1 MTPHNGAKKGEIAKT
16 VLMPGDPMRAKFI
29 AETYLQNAKLVNQV
43 RGMYAYTGTYQGKE
57 VTVMASGMGMPSI
70 GIYAYELYQFY
81 DVEHIIRVGSAGSY
95 DENLHVYDI
104 LLVENSYSDSSFA
117 KVQNHSTY
125 DVVSSS
131 ELLNQVIINT
141 AKEKNQKITI
151 GTAYST
157 DVFYRQ
163 QNTTEKVKEH
173 HCLAC
178 EMESFALFHTAKM
191 LHKQATCILT
201 ISDHF
206 VTGEETTA
214 KERETGFQK
223 MMELALDSVLKL
235 S

>member
-57 VTVMASGMGMPSI
+57 ITVMASGMGMPSI

-163 QNTTEKVKEH
+163 ENTTEKVKEH

-191 LHKQATCILT
+191 LHKQAT

-214 KERETGFQK
+214 QERETGFQK

>member
-16 VLMPGDPMRAKFI
+16 VLMPGDPRRAKFI

-57 VTVMASGMGMPSI
+57 ITVMASGMGMPSI

-163 QNTTEKVKEH
+163 ENTTEKVKEH

-214 KERETGFQK
+214 QERETGFQK

>member
-1 MTPHNGAKKGEIAKT
+1 
-16 VLMPGDPMRAKFI
+16 
-29 AETYLQNAKLVNQV
+29 
-43 RGMYAYTGTYQGKE
+43 MYAYTGTYQGKE

-163 QNTTEKVKEH
+163 ENTTEKVKEH

-214 KERETGFQK
+214 QERETGFQK
-223 MMELALDSVLKL
+223 MMELALDSVLQL

>member
-57 VTVMASGMGMPSI
+57 ITVMASGMGMPSI

>member
-1 MTPHNGAKKGEIAKT
+1 MTPHNGANKGDIAKT

-29 AETYLQNAKLVNQV
+29 AETYLENVKLVNDV
-43 RGMYAYTGTYQGKE
+43 RGMYAYTGTYHGKE

-70 GIYAYELYQFY
+70 GIYAYELYHFY
-81 DVEHIIRVGSAGSY
+81 DVENIIRIGSAGSY
-95 DENLHVYDI
+95 DVNLPVYDL

-117 KVQNHSTY
+117 RVQNNSTY
-125 DVVSSS
+125 DVVPSSKH
-131 ELLNQVIINT
+131 LNEMILET
-141 AKEKNQKITI
+141 AKEKNQKITV

-163 QNTTEKVKEH
+163 EQTNDQIKEH

-178 EMESFALFHTAKM
+178 EMESFALFHIAKM

-214 KERETGFQK
+214 QERETGFRK
-223 MMELALDSVLKL
+223 MIELALDTVLKI

>member
-1 MTPHNGAKKGEIAKT
+1 MTPHNGAKKGDIAKT

-57 VTVMASGMGMPSI
+57 ITVMASGMGMPSI

-163 QNTTEKVKEH
+163 ENTTEKVKEH

-214 KERETGFQK
+214 QERETGFQK

>member
-1 MTPHNGAKKGEIAKT
+1 MTPHNGAKKGDIAKT

-163 QNTTEKVKEH
+163 ENTTEKVKEH

-214 KERETGFQK
+214 QERETGFQK
-223 MMELALDSVLKL
+223 MMELALDSVLQL

>member
-70 GIYAYELYQFY
+70 GIYVYELYQFY

-163 QNTTEKVKEH
+163 ENTTEKVKEH

-214 KERETGFQK
+214 QERETGFQK

>member
-1 MTPHNGAKKGEIAKT
+1 M
-16 VLMPGDPMRAKFI
+16 FI
-29 AETYLQNAKLVNQV
+29 C
-43 RGMYAYTGTYQGKE
+43 
-57 VTVMASGMGMPSI
+57 ASGENFSFAKEI
-70 GIYAYELYQFY
+70 GIGLVDSAMMLSNIILKENPKELIF
-81 DVEHIIRVGSAGSY
+81 IGSAGSY
-95 DENLHVYDI
+95 DINLPVYDL

-117 KVQNHSTY
+117 RVQNNSTY
-125 DVVSSS
+125 DVVPSSKH
-131 ELLNQVIINT
+131 LNEMILET
-141 AKEKNQKITI
+141 AKEKNQKITV

-163 QNTTEKVKEH
+163 EQTNDQIKEH

-214 KERETGFQK
+214 QERETGFRK
-223 MMELALDSVLKL
+223 MIELALDTVLKI

>member
-57 VTVMASGMGMPSI
+57 ITVMASGMGMPSI

-163 QNTTEKVKEH
+163 ENTTEKVKEH

-178 EMESFALFHTAKM
+178 EMESFALYHTAKM

-214 KERETGFQK
+214 QERETGFRK
-223 MMELALDSVLKL
+223 MIELALDTVLKI

>member
-1 MTPHNGAKKGEIAKT
+1 MTPHNGANKGDIAKT

-29 AETYLQNAKLVNQV
+29 AETYLENAKLVNDV
-43 RGMYAYTGTYQGKE
+43 RGMYAYTGTYHGKE

-70 GIYAYELYQFY
+70 GIYAYELYHFY
-81 DVEHIIRVGSAGSY
+81 DVENIIRVGSAGSY
-95 DENLHVYDI
+95 DINLPVYDL

-117 KVQNHSTY
+117 RVQNNSTY
-125 DVVSSS
+125 DVVPSSKH
-131 ELLNQVIINT
+131 LNEMILET
-141 AKEKNQKITI
+141 AKEKNQKITV

-163 QNTTEKVKEH
+163 EQTSDQIKEH

-214 KERETGFQK
+214 QERETGFRK
-223 MMELALDSVLKL
+223 MIELALDTVLKI